1 MQGCKPRSN
10 NYANLTNS
18 ITHYIHIPNIMTAA
32 AQAQEDYDKTATI
45 YDEYNLLPSGRLESD
60 LIKIALRD
68 CTSLT
73 ILDLGG
79 GTALHA
85 SEAISLGATHVD
97 VVDISSAMLAEGQKR
112 IQTVDSVLTQ
122 KIRFF
127 QADVSKPLSHL
138 PLCKEGYDLVMAN
151 WIFSFADSME
161 VLEGMF
167 RNIVDHLKPGGRFI
181 GVRDADPWSPALESR
196 KYGGYCEWVK
206 KIPGG
211 VQYLCVLNSSPLI
224 KFVGSS
230 LEVIYSGSTEM
241 YEKFGLTEVSLVPY
255 EEAQV
260 VREDRAFW
268 QLFLDSPNLAV
279 VQAVKKV

>member
-1 MQGCKPRSN
+1 MP
-10 NYANLTNS
+10 A
-18 ITHYIHIPNIMTAA
+18 PE
-32 AQAQEDYDKTATI
+32 QAREDYDKTATV
-45 YDEYNLLPSGRLESD
+45 YDDYNLLPSGQLESE
-60 LIKIALRD
+60 LIKIALGD
-68 CTSLT
+68 CNGLA

-85 SEAISLGATHVD
+85 RESIEVGAKHVD
-97 VVDISSAMLAEGQKR
+97 VVDVSSKMLEVGRKS
-112 IQTVDSVLTQ
+112 IQDTATATSQ

-127 QADVSKPLSHL
+127 QADVSKSLSNL
-138 PLCKEGYDLVMAN
+138 PLRKEGYDLVMAN

-211 VQYLCVLNSSPLI
+211 VQYLCVLNSTPPI

-230 LEVIYSGSTEM
+230 LEVIYSGRTEM

-255 EEAQV
+255 ESAEV
-260 VREDRAFW
+260 VKKDREFW
-268 QLFLDSPNLAV
+268 QLFLERPNLAV
-279 VQAVKKV
+279 VQAVKNV

>member
-1 MQGCKPRSN
+1 MQGCRPGPN
-10 NYANLTNS
+10 NYTNLTNS
-18 ITHYIHIPNIMTAA
+18 ITHCIHIPNIMTAA
-32 AQAQEDYDKTATI
+32 AQAQEDYDKTAAI

-68 CTSLT
+68 CTGLT
-73 ILDLGG
+73 LLDLGG

-85 SEAISLGATHVD
+85 REAISLGATHVD
-97 VVDISSAMLAEGQKR
+97 VVDVSSAMLAEGQKC
-112 IQTVDSVLTQ
+112 IQTVDTVLAH
-122 KIRFF
+122 KIRFL

-138 PLCKEGYDLVMAN
+138 PLRKEGYDLVMAN

-241 YEKFGLTEVSLVPY
+241 YEKFGLTGVSLVPY

-268 QLFLDSPNLAV
+268 QLFLESPSLAV
-279 VQAVKKV
+279 VQAVKKA

>member
-1 MQGCKPRSN
+1 
-10 NYANLTNS
+10 
-18 ITHYIHIPNIMTAA
+18 MTAA
-32 AQAQEDYDKTATI
+32 AQAQEDYDKTAAI

-68 CTSLT
+68 CTGLT
-73 ILDLGG
+73 LLDLGG

-85 SEAISLGATHVD
+85 REAISLGATHVD
-97 VVDISSAMLAEGQKR
+97 VVDVSSAMLAEGQKC
-112 IQTVDSVLTQ
+112 IQTVDTVLAH
-122 KIRFF
+122 KIRFL

-138 PLCKEGYDLVMAN
+138 PLRKEGYDLVMAN

-241 YEKFGLTEVSLVPY
+241 YEKFGLTGVSLVPY

-268 QLFLDSPNLAV
+268 QLFLESPSLAV
-279 VQAVKKV
+279 VQAVKKA